1 MKGFF
6 NHIDHEWAV
15 RFIESRI
22 KDPNIIRLVRRML
35 NAGVVED
42 FRYEETEEGS
52 GQGSVCSPVIANI
65 YMHYVLLW
73 WFRERIKPY
82 LRGYAEIIVYADD
95 FVCCFQYREDAEGSR
110 IQKSLVRP
118 PMPEK
123 LRFQIPQGELILV
136 QTEQRNFEIYLDG
149 RKVIEMSHM
158 LRRTKKIR
166 ILSDMIP
173 KDYYGIVFALSIFML
188 HDDDVEIV

>member
-1 MKGFF
+1 MSDDIISTGRGKIPGDADTAAACVEITVKSHL
-6 NHIDHEWAV
+6 N
-15 RFIESRI
+15 RFELYAGPGTQLLAQIQRRLHGGKRLEISDARKKLTACVHQEQETLIVTKDSGESFSAS
-22 KDPNIIRLVRRML
+22 L
-35 NAGVVED
+35 E
-42 FRYEETEEGS
+42 YS
-52 GQGSVCSPVIANI
+52 
-65 YMHYVLLW
+65 
-73 WFRERIKPY
+73 
-82 LRGYAEIIVYADD
+82 
-95 FVCCFQYREDAEGSR
+95 EDAEGSR

-149 RKVIEMSHM
+149 RKVIEISHM

-166 ILSDMIP
+166 ILSDVIP
-173 KDYYGIVFALSIFML
+173 KDYYGIVFAMAIFML

>member
-1 MKGFF
+1 MS
-6 NHIDHEWAV
+6 N
-15 RFIESRI
+15 
-22 KDPNIIRLVRRML
+22 NIISTRRRKIPGDADTTAACMEITVKSHL
-35 NAGVVED
+35 NRFE
-42 FRYEETEEGS
+42 
-52 GQGSVCSPVIANI
+52 
-65 YMHYVLLW
+65 L
-73 WFRERIKPY
+73 
-82 LRGYAEIIVYADD
+82 YAEPGTQLLAQIQRMFHGGKRLEISDAGKKLTACVHQEQETLIVTKDSGESFSASLE
-95 FVCCFQYREDAEGSR
+95 YREDAEGSR

-149 RKVIEMSHM
+149 RKVIEISHM

-166 ILSDMIP
+166 ILSDVIP
-173 KDYYGIVFALSIFML
+173 KDYYGIVFAMAIFML